1 MKCSVLGGAGFIGS
15 HLAEA
20 LVAAGHAVR
29 LFDRPG
35 FAMPAALEQS
45 TAVERIEGDFLR
57 QEDLARAIEGCD
69 VVFHLVSTTL
79 PENSNL
85 NPHYDVE
92 TNVLGT
98 LRLLDLVRASSVRKI
113 IFISSGGTVYGIPEC
128 VPVAETHPT
137 NPTTSHGIGKLMI
150 EKYLGLYHSL
160 HGVEYCVLRLANP
173 YGERQRADAAQ
184 GAVAVFLHRALH
196 DQMIDVWGDGTVT
209 RDFIYIGDAVT
220 AIVKSMQY
228 SGPFRFFNLGSGI
241 GTSLNDVLGELERAL
256 CRPVRRNYLRGRN
269 FDVPINVLET
279 KRIRETLAWQPTI
292 SFAAGIRR
300 TLAWMRRE
308 SQ

>member
-1 MKCSVLGGAGFIGS
+1 MNCSILGGAGFIGS

-113 IFISSGGTVYGIPEC
+113 IFISSGGTVYGIPER

-173 YGERQRADAAQ
+173 YGERQRADAVQ
-184 GAVAVFLHRALH
+184 GAVAVFLHRALQ

-228 SGPFRFFNLGSGI
+228 SGPHRLFNVGSGI
-241 GTSLNDVLGELERAL
+241 GLSINDVFAEIERAL
-256 CRPVRRNYLRGRN
+256 DRPVRRNYLPGRN
-269 FDVPINVLET
+269 FDVPVNILDIG
-279 KRIRETLAWQPTI
+279 RIRRALDWQPTI
-292 SFAAGIRR
+292 TFATGIRR
-300 TLAWMRRE
+300 AMAWMQQG